1 MWESETTVGIVQ
13 HVCKVLLEKY
23 NEKQFEVDTVN
34 FKTLIEEHQLKG
46 EFKGVKCCSF
56 DKQYELTSYLEK
68 LNLLK
73 KDAKERTKQDHTFL
87 SKNAHIQGWLR
98 VKLTFEL
105 DQSILPTNCI
115 YLSAKELLDRQQ
127 AEITSRKGVAYITLP
142 EGECVLTNILDVS
155 LWLGLE
161 ANDLAEVGHARPE
174 KRLEARLK
182 PPVKATKT
190 LELPKSDTVSIVTS
204 IYRTARG
211 LIVRDRSDVSL
222 VTHSKVP
229 QYDM

>member
-1 MWESETTVGIVQ
+1 
-13 HVCKVLLEKY
+13 
-23 NEKQFEVDTVN
+23 
-34 FKTLIEEHQLKG
+34 
-46 EFKGVKCCSF
+46 
-56 DKQYELTSYLEK
+56 LEK

-73 KDAKERTKQDHTFL
+73 KDAKERTEQDHTFL

-105 DQSILPTNCI
+105 DQSILPTNCT
-115 YLSAKELLDRQQ
+115 YLSANELLDTHQ